1 MSMRIK
7 SKLNPLTAFW
17 ILIVAI
23 LVAPILLFLLNAF
36 SPRSLS
42 QGSQW
47 FTLDSFKQIAH
58 GQFAQGLLDSTILGV
73 LVAIFA
79 AFIATVISWI
89 VLRTNSPVRKV
100 WPFFVFALLLAPSYL
115 IALGWQRLIEQR
127 GVLDIMGIPSS
138 GFRNLFYGPVGIF
151 IVLAVKG
158 IPFAYLVVSNSMKNL
173 GGEFEDAI
181 RVHGGSRIEAFKT
194 MATLLSPAIWS
205 AIAIVFAET
214 ISDFGVAATF
224 SSESHFPIATYSLY
238 LAIEN
243 FPANYPVGAAVGTI
257 LLILIILA
265 LFLQARYLRGRSFRT
280 LSGRTR
286 PFRTIKL
293 STVGKWISSG
303 FVVTVLLLTLGI
315 PAFGALSASAMSGV
329 GSPFSS
335 HSWTF
340 DNYKNVLHAP
350 ALHNPLI
357 FSSKI
362 ALIVAF
368 FAALLA
374 MVCARLLTQKKA
386 GVGAQVLDFILLA
399 AVALPGIVFAAGY
412 IFAYN
417 LPITNDLGIHLY
429 GTTALLGLAYLAGA
443 LPSTSR
449 SLVGNMSQLQESLSE
464 ACRVHGSSS
473 IRTWSDVTMPII
485 AKPLM
490 AAFCL
495 TYAGTLLELPVSQ
508 LLYAS
513 GSEPLSVGINKAL
526 ANYDFG
532 GGTAMEVMGIFSAL
546 AVVALVYG
554 AFRLLAPVGWKR
566 IGVSHA

>member
-1 MSMRIK
+1 MKIRLK
-7 SKLNPLTAFW
+7 ANPLTAFW

-23 LVAPILLFLLNAF
+23 LVAPILLFLLNSI

-42 QGSQW
+42 QGPQW
-47 FTLDSFKQIAH
+47 FTFDAFKSIAH
-58 GQFAQGLLDSTILGV
+58 GQFAQGLVDSFILGV
-73 LVAIFA
+73 IVAVVS
-79 AFIATVISWI
+79 AFLATLIAWI
-89 VLRTNSPVRKV
+89 VLRTDSPVRRI

-127 GVLDIMGIPSS
+127 GVLDIMGIPSA
-138 GFRNLFYGPVGIF
+138 GIRNLFYGPVGVF
-151 IVLAVKG
+151 VVLAVKG
-158 IPFAYLVVSNSMKNL
+158 LPFAYLVISNAMRSL

-181 RVHGGSRIEAFKT
+181 RVHGGNRLEAFKT

-205 AIAIVFAET
+205 AIAIVFAES

-243 FPANYPVGAAVGTI
+243 FPANYPVGAAVGAV
-257 LLILIILA
+257 LLILIVIA
-265 LFLQARYLRGRSFRT
+265 LLLQAKNLRGRSFRT

-286 PFRTIKL
+286 PFRRIELDFRGKAISTGFV
-293 STVGKWISSG
+293 STVLII
-303 FVVTVLLLTLGI
+303 TLGV
-315 PAFGALSASAMSGV
+315 PAFGALSASALSGV
-329 GSPFSS
+329 GSPFSG
-335 HSWTF
+335 HAWTL
-340 DNYKNVLHAP
+340 DNYRRVIGLT
-350 ALHNPLI
+350 ALHDPLI

-362 ALIVAF
+362 ALIVAL

-374 MVCARLLTQKKA
+374 AVCARLLTQKKP
-386 GVGAQVLDFILLA
+386 GVGAQLLDFILLA

-417 LPITNDLGIHLY
+417 LPLTNKLGIHLY

-464 ACRVHGSSS
+464 ACRVHGSNA
-473 IRTWSDVTMPII
+473 IKTWFDVTMPII
-485 AKPLM
+485 AKPLL

-508 LLYAS
+508 LLYS
-513 GSEPLSVGINKAL
+513 PGSVPLSVGIDKAL
-526 ANYDFG
+526 ANYDYG
-532 GGTAMEVMGIFSAL
+532 GGTAMEVLGILSAL
-546 AVVALVYG
+546 VVVGITYTLFA
-554 AFRLLAPVGWKR
+554 LLAPRGWKR
-566 IGVSHA
+566 IGVARER

>member
-1 MSMRIK
+1 M
-7 SKLNPLTAFW
+7 KLKVKFNALTAFW

-23 LVAPILLFLLNAF
+23 LVAPILLFLLNAI

-42 QGSQW
+42 QGSEW
-47 FTLDSFKQIAH
+47 FTLRAFTSIAH
-58 GQFAQGLLDSTILGV
+58 GQFAQGLFNSFILGV
-73 LVAIFA
+73 LVAVLT
-79 AFIATVISWI
+79 AFLATVIAWI
-89 VLRTNSPVRKV
+89 VLRTNSPIRRV
-100 WPFFVFALLLAPSYL
+100 WTFFVFALLLAPSYL

-127 GVLDIMGIPSS
+127 GVFDILGIPSA
-138 GFRNLFYGPVGIF
+138 GIRNLFYGPVGIF

-158 IPFAYLVVSNSMKNL
+158 LPFAYLVISNSMRSL

-243 FPANYPVGAAVGTI
+243 FPANYPVGAAVGTV
-257 LLILIILA
+257 L
-265 LFLQARYLRGRSFRT
+265 LFLIVIALLLQAKYLRDRSFRT

-286 PFRTIKL
+286 PFRTIEL
-293 STVGKWISSG
+293 SRLGKWLSSG
-303 FVVTVLLLTLGI
+303 FVIAILLVALGV
-315 PAFGALSASAMSGV
+315 PAFGALSASALSGV
-329 GSPFSS
+329 GSPFSG
-335 HSWTF
+335 HAWTLM
-340 DNYKNVLHAP
+340 NYKSVINSP
-350 ALHNPLI
+350 SLHNPLL

-362 ALIVAF
+362 ALIVAL
-368 FAALLA
+368 FASILA
-374 MVCARLLTQKKA
+374 AVCARLLTQKKA
-386 GVGAQVLDFILLA
+386 GAGSQILDFILLA

-417 LPITNDLGIHLY
+417 LPLTNSLGIHLY
-429 GTTALLGLAYLAGA
+429 GTTTLLGLAYLAGA

-464 ACRVHGSSS
+464 ACRVHGSNA
-473 IRTWSDVTMPII
+473 IRTWIDVTMPII
-485 AKPLM
+485 AKPLL

-508 LLYAS
+508 LLYAP
-513 GSEPLSVGINKAL
+513 GAEPLSVGIDKAL
-526 ANYDFG
+526 ANYDYG
-532 GGTAMEVMGIFSAL
+532 GGTAMEVLGILSAL
-546 AVVALVYG
+546 AVVAVAYSL
-554 AFRLLAPVGWKR
+554 FKLLAPRGWKR
-566 IGVSHA
+566 IGVARGK